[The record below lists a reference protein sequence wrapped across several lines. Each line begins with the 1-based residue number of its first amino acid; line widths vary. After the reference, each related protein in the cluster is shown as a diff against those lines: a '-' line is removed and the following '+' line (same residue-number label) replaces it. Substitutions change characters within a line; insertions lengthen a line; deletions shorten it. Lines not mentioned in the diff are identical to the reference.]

1 MPLQLHLYVAE
12 LQYSESVGASSHLQ
26 MAKAKVK
33 LAKEQVEKQNLGQQD
48 PRAFGREKEDSSAA
62 AATPS
67 APAPTATSK
76 TTDPA
81 VSEQSKPT
89 VEAIGDGERKE
100 SAARSAAARTPSRKS
115 EAPTTTTTTTPAESN
130 NSKKAVGGSDEDL
143 LRDVP
148 TYIFLDTCAVL
159 RMSEWRK
166 GAKNIESDM
175 AQLKSIAEAEEEEYE
190 DIDSDDE
197 DSDGDDDEEE
207 EDEELAAE
215 EVMKIVQRKVEKISS
230 YTKTKKSV
238 VQQQRQQQQKQQ
250 ARGQTK
256 NARANSGGGARDSTA
271 EFPVFTFENL
281 VERAKKGKFGEN
293 LAKPGDQVTLII
305 TGTSARAAHSPCLV
319 DFIVANIYYGVN
331 LEQTR

>member
-1 MPLQLHLYVAE
+1 MCFCSSLLTPGWVPLQLHLYVAE

-33 LAKEQVEKQNLGQQD
+33 LAKEQIEKQNLGQD
-48 PRAFGREKEDSSAA
+48 PRAFSREKEDSVAA
-62 AATPS
+62 AATSSVP
-67 APAPTATSK
+67 APAISK
-76 TTDPA
+76 TTDAA

-89 VEAIGDGERKE
+89 VEAIGAGERKE
-100 SAARSAAARTPSRKS
+100 SAAMSAAARTPSRKP
-115 EAPTTTTTTTPAESN
+115 EAPTTTTTPAE
-130 NSKKAVGGSDEDL
+130 SKKAVGGSDEDL

-197 DSDGDDDEEE
+197 DSDDDDSED
-207 EDEELAAE
+207 EDEEMAAE
-215 EVMKIVQRKVEKISS
+215 QVMKIVQRKVEKISS
-230 YTKTKKSV
+230 YTKTKKSA
-238 VQQQRQQQQKQQ
+238 VQQQRQQQQ
-250 ARGQTK
+250 ARGPTK
-256 NARANSGGGARDSTA
+256 NARANVGGGARDSTA

-305 TGTSARAAHSPCLV
+305 TGMSPRAA
-319 DFIVANIYYGVN
+319 
-331 LEQTR
+331 

>member
-1 MPLQLHLYVAE
+1 
-12 LQYSESVGASSHLQ
+12 
-26 MAKAKVK
+26 
-33 LAKEQVEKQNLGQQD
+33 
-48 PRAFGREKEDSSAA
+48 
-62 AATPS
+62 
-67 APAPTATSK
+67 
-76 TTDPA
+76 
-81 VSEQSKPT
+81 
-89 VEAIGDGERKE
+89 
-100 SAARSAAARTPSRKS
+100 
-115 EAPTTTTTTTPAESN
+115 
-130 NSKKAVGGSDEDL
+130 
-143 LRDVP
+143 VP